1 MHQRSR
7 MRRPWIKIETSTPDK
22 PEICIISNAL
32 RMDSDTVVG
41 KLVRLW
47 AWMELNRV
55 PANDL
60 GVTKGFLDKLVG
72 RKGFADALVSAGWLV
87 QQDEKLGF
95 RNMDRH
101 NGGVAKI
108 RAMTA
113 QRVALHRQRKLFSSD
128 TNVEKTLQH
137 KPESTPDHSGN
148 EDKEYAKINVKTQDE
163 HLIDSVHIE
172 HDASDISNDS
182 VIHSTIPVPMACAVQ
197 PVAEFE
203 VKPPVLHTLDDEAM
217 LESIFLKRTVLR
229 HDPGARYSLEH
240 RVLLCPIA
248 FLTDAATR
256 NQQSFRSSVQSLTI
270 PR

>member
-128 TNVEKTLQH
+128 SNVDKTLQH
-137 KPESTPDHSGN
+137 KPESTPDHSVN
-148 EDKEYAKINVKTQDE
+148 EGEEYSDINVKKQDE

-182 VIHSTIPVPMACAVQ
+182 VIHSTIPVPMACTVQ

-217 LESIFLKRTVLR
+217 LESIPKKRRGRSVEESP
-229 HDPGARYSLEH
+229 DQPSL
-240 RVLLCPIA
+240 
-248 FLTDAATR
+248 F
-256 NQQSFRSSVQSLTI
+256 
-270 PR
+270 